1 MKRRPVAELEYDN
14 VEASSN
20 GNSVDGPGQ
29 AEIMELRF
37 KLKELELANR
47 ELELNNRDL
56 QKSEARARE
65 LQGLVEKLEK
75 ENRDLLASGGEVA
88 ELRARQKDLEE
99 TNELLH
105 GTSMNIAMAI
115 SEYFTIINS
124 LVEGDLS
131 VRFSD
136 ETGDDL
142 LNSLGRSMNRFV
154 AELKSLADICEIAA
168 TGNLEVNVPIN
179 SDKDM
184 LGKSLKKMIA
194 QTRQR
199 EDALHTNTMNM
210 ALNLS
215 EYFDIMRRLSEG
227 DLRVSA
233 NESTADEM
241 FDQLG
246 KSTNTM
252 VTNLRKLVN
261 ETMGAARQIST
272 YSEQIT
278 EQASNFSLGTSQI
291 AQAINEVAKGTFQET
306 KSIEEVTRNTD
317 NLATAINQIAKGA
330 EQQARSVGEVSD
342 AISRMA
348 KTMEEV
354 AREVHRLSTSSRDM
368 ETISRKGKDAVDR
381 TKDGMEKIRDTVLDF
396 SKRLEELGKRYSQI
410 GDIVKVIE
418 NIANQ
423 TNLLALNAAIEAA
436 RAGEAGKGFAVV
448 ASEVRKL
455 AERSG
460 KATKEIADLIGN
472 IQDGTRN
479 VVLSMNLVTTEVHD
493 SSKLTQNTIDA
504 FAEILRAV
512 DETNHQV
519 QSISGAITQISSSSG
534 HVATSIESVASVVE
548 ENSAATSQ
556 MSNFSQQVNREIA
569 NIASIAQENSAGA
582 EEVSASV
589 EEQTAAA
596 QELLGIARALV
607 EVDREL
613 NRHMDKFKLQ

>member
-1 MKRRPVAELEYDN
+1 MKRRPVAELECSHGDPALKIN
-14 VEASSN
+14 SSS
-20 GNSVDGPGQ
+20 GAADADAV
-29 AEIMELRF
+29 ELRF
-37 KLKELELANR
+37 RIRELELANR
-47 ELELNNRDL
+47 ELEMNNREL
-56 QKSEARARE
+56 LKSEARARE
-65 LQGLVEKLEK
+65 LERTVEKLER
-75 ENRDLLASGGEVA
+75 ENEELSSSGGE
-88 ELRARQKDLEE
+88 LARIQAKLKELEE
-99 TNELLH
+99 TNAVLH
-105 GTSMNIAMAI
+105 GTSMNIAMGI
-115 SEYFTIINS
+115 GDCFSVINS

-136 ETGDDL
+136 DTGDDL
-142 LNSLGRSMNRFV
+142 LNSLGKSMNGFV
-154 AELKSLADICEIAA
+154 AELKSLADICGIAA
-168 TGNLEVNVPIN
+168 TGNFNVSVPVS
-179 SDKDM
+179 SDRDI
-184 LGKSLKKMIA
+184 LGKSLQKMIEE
-194 QTRQR
+194 TRQR
-199 EDALHTNTMNM
+199 EDSLHSNTMAM
-210 ALNLS
+210 ALNIS
-215 EYFDIMRRLSEG
+215 EYFELMRRLSEG
-227 DLRVSA
+227 DLTVAA
-233 NESTADEM
+233 NESTGDEM

-246 KSTNTM
+246 RSTNAM
-252 VTNLRKLVN
+252 AMNLKRLIN
-261 ETMGAARQIST
+261 ENQGTARQISM

-278 EQASNFSLGTSQI
+278 EQSSNFSLGTSQI

-306 KSIEEVTRNTD
+306 KSIEEMTRNTD
-317 NLATAINQIAKGA
+317 NLATAISQITLGA
-330 EQQARSVGEVSD
+330 EQQARSVSEVSD
-342 AISRMA
+342 AIGRMA

-354 AREVHRLSTSSRDM
+354 ARDVNRLSSSSRDM
-368 ETISRKGKDAVDR
+368 EMVSRKGKDAVDR
-381 TKDGMEKIRDTVLDF
+381 TQEGMEKIRDTVLDF

-479 VVLSMNLVTTEVHD
+479 VVLSMNLVTTEVQD
-493 SSKLTQNTIDA
+493 SSKRTQNTIEA
-504 FAEILRAV
+504 FAEILRSV

-519 QSISGAITQISSSSG
+519 QSISGAIMQISSSSS
-534 HVATSIESVASVVE
+534 HVAASMESVASVVE

-556 MSNFSQQVNREIA
+556 MSEFSQLVNREIA

-596 QELLGIARALV
+596 QELLNIARALV

-613 NRHMDKFKLQ
+613 SRQMSRFRLN